1 MNISVV
7 HMKHTGTEVICD
19 LIEMNEENMA
29 ITIKDPQTIGDVS
42 QEGNKVQ
49 MGFNP
54 FLMSCKDNII
64 HISLNDILFIAEA
77 SEQIAENYEQMFGV
91 GSGLIQPKSKI
102 IT

>member
-29 ITIKDPQTIGDVS
+29 ITIKDPQTIGVVS

-49 MGFNP
+49 MGQEIGTA
-54 FLMSCKDNII
+54 KET
-64 HISLNDILFIAEA
+64 A
-77 SEQIAENYEQMFGV
+77 
-91 GSGLIQPKSKI
+91 
-102 IT
+102 

>member
-29 ITIKDPQTIGDVS
+29 ITIKDPQTIGVVS
-42 QEGNKVQ
+42 QDETGAQ
-49 MGFNP
+49 LGFTP
-54 FLMSCKDNII
+54 FLMSCKDNVI
-64 HISLNDILFIAEA
+64 HLALQDILFIADA

-102 IT
+102 IV

>member
-29 ITIKDPQTIGDVS
+29 ITIKDPQTIGVVS
-42 QEGNKVQ
+42 HDDQGAQ
-49 MGFNP
+49 LGFTP

-64 HISLNDILFIAEA
+64 HLALQDILFIAEA
-77 SEQIAENYEQMFGV
+77 NPQIAEQYQSMF
-91 GSGLIQPKSKI
+91 SPIDLPSQKI